1 MGVLREAKQAASEG
15 APAPAS
21 ARPALTRVDTLV
33 DSYRRL
39 ADVFHDVLSEER
51 LDSLLERIADTLG
64 DLVPYDTF
72 TIYQADEA
80 RRCLIPLMARDT
92 WADEIMNDRP
102 AFGQGITGWAVEHR
116 EPQLV
121 NQAHLDPRV
130 KVVPGT
136 PPDEPEALI
145 TIPLVARETIKRA
158 LNIYRLGADARFTD
172 EEFELAKRFGD
183 AAALALD
190 NAQVRESLEL
200 QAQTDSLTGLYNHRY
215 FHEHLRSELTRATRT
230 HGSIGVLM
238 LDIDD
243 FKRVNDVHGHG
254 TGDQVLVALAD
265 FLRGSHRLSDLVCR
279 HGGEDF
285 GIIPSSC
292 DAGEAMALAQRLLA
306 RMEAE
311 SFEPAGSLTLSIG
324 VAQGPEH
331 ATNPRE
337 LVACAEAAMMTAK
350 ARGKNQGVLFDDGT
364 RERPAGSPATRDVR
378 SIAHLKMLQS
388 LAGKLNRLNDVQ
400 EIGATIVN
408 ELRMLVDYHSCRVY
422 VADGEDLIPIA
433 WRGELGP
440 YEDEGA
446 EELQSKFGEGITGHA
461 AATGQSL
468 LIPNAL
474 DIDWAVTIP
483 GTDDVEESMI
493 AVPLKYGARVIG
505 VVVVS
510 KLGVGQFDDDDVR
523 LLEVLGGHASV
534 ALENARLYEAERN
547 EAARAKESLEI
558 ANSLLEFSRELAAS
572 DGLDEVLGLLVDLTS
587 RTLGAE
593 RTSVWL
599 QQAETGDLV
608 ATAVCGHDEE
618 AEGRLL
624 GVRFS
629 AQVARKLLSTDD
641 PFVLEASQVAKIEG
655 APDIGDMS
663 LALAPLHLD
672 SDRVGCIAAVA
683 PTGHFEP
690 SGRRMRLL
698 AGIAHQAKL
707 AIQNA
712 SSFQSLEDT
721 FLSTV
726 EALANA
732 LEANDEYTSSHAR
745 WITDMALEVGRE
757 IGLDAKTLKRLELGA
772 LFHDIGKL
780 GIPAS
785 ILTKPGPLTS
795 EERAVI
801 ETHPELGE
809 RILAPISRL
818 EDVRPIV
825 RHCHERWDGDGYPD
839 GKAAEDIPI
848 EARVI
853 LVCDAFHAMT
863 TDRPYRSRLPVEEAF
878 RRLRESAGSQFDP
891 DVVEAFI
898 RLAPQALQSHPV

>member
-102 AFGQGITGWAVEHR
+102 VIGQGITGWAVEHR

-145 TIPLVARETIKRA
+145 TIPLVARDAIKGA
-158 LNIYRLGADARFTD
+158 LNIYRLGADARFT
-172 EEFELAKRFGD
+172 EEDFELAKRFGD

-215 FHEHLRSELTRATRT
+215 FHERLRSELTRATRS
-230 HGSIGVLM
+230 HDSIGVLM

-243 FKRVNDVHGHG
+243 FKRVNDIHGHG

-265 FLRGSHRLSDLVCR
+265 VLRGSIRLSDVVCR
-279 HGGEDF
+279 LGGEEF
-285 GIIPSSC
+285 GIIMSSC
-292 DAGEAMALAQRLLA
+292 DAGDAMGLAQRLLE
-306 RMEAE
+306 RMESE

-324 VAQGPEH
+324 IAQGPDH

-337 LVACAEAAMMTAK
+337 LVACAEASMMTAK

-388 LAGKLNRLNDVQ
+388 LAGKLNRLNDVR

-433 WRGELGP
+433 WRGDLGP
-440 YEDEGA
+440 YEDEAA
-446 EELQSKFGEGITGHA
+446 EALQSKFGEGITGTA
-461 AATGQSL
+461 AERGQSL
-468 LIPNAL
+468 LIANAL
-474 DIDWAVTIP
+474 DVDFAVTIP
-483 GTDDVEESMI
+483 GTDDIEESMI

-505 VVVVS
+505 VVTIS

-558 ANSLLEFSRELAAS
+558 ANALLDFSREVAAA
-572 DGLDEVLGLLVDLTS
+572 DGLDEVLGLLVDLT
-587 RTLGAE
+587 RRMLGAE

-608 ATAVCGHDEE
+608 ARAVCGRDED
-618 AEGRLL
+618 AERRLL

-629 AQVARKLLSTDD
+629 PEVAHELLSTKD
-641 PFVLEASQVAKIEG
+641 PFVLEASQVAQIEG
-655 APDIGDMS
+655 APDMAGLS

-672 SDRVGCIAAVA
+672 SDRVGCIAAAA
-683 PTGHFEP
+683 PAGHFEP
-690 SGRRMRLL
+690 SGKRMRLL

-757 IGLDAKTLKRLELGA
+757 LGLDAKTLKRLELGA
-772 LFHDIGKL
+772 LFHDIGKI

-785 ILTKPGPLTS
+785 ILTKPGPLTP

-825 RHCHERWDGDGYPD
+825 RHCHERWDGAGYPD

-863 TDRPYRSRLPVEEAF
+863 TDRPYRSRLPIEEALK
-878 RRLRESAGSQFDP
+878 RLEESAGSQFDP

-898 RLAPQALQSHPV
+898 RLAPQALETHPV

>member
-1 MGVLREAKQAASEG
+1 MGVLREAKEAASEG

-92 WADEIMNDRP
+92 WAEEIMKDRP
-102 AFGQGITGWAVEHR
+102 IIGQGITGWAVEHR

-130 KVVPGT
+130 QVVPGT

-145 TIPLVARETIKRA
+145 TIPLVARDAIKGA
-158 LNIYRLGADARFTD
+158 LNIYRLGEDARFT
-172 EEFELAKRFGD
+172 EEDFELAKRFGD

-215 FHEHLRSELTRATRT
+215 FHERLRAELTRATRS

-265 FLRGSHRLSDLVCR
+265 VLRGSIRLSDVVCR
-279 HGGEDF
+279 LGGEEF
-285 GIIPSSC
+285 GIIMSSC
-292 DAGEAMALAQRLLA
+292 DAGDAMRLAQRLLE
-306 RMEAE
+306 RMESK

-324 VAQGPEH
+324 IAEGPDH

-364 RERPAGSPATRDVR
+364 RERPAGSLATRDVR

-388 LAGKLNRLNDVQ
+388 LAGKLNRLNNVS

-433 WRGELGP
+433 WRGDLGP
-440 YEDEGA
+440 YKDEDA

-474 DIDWAVTIP
+474 EIEWAVTIP
-483 GTDDVEESMI
+483 GTDDIEESMI

-505 VVVVS
+505 VVVIS

-558 ANSLLEFSRELAAS
+558 ANALLEFSREVAAA
-572 DGLDEVLGLLVDLTS
+572 DGLDEVLALLVDLTGKM
-587 RTLGAE
+587 LEAE

-608 ATAVCGHDEE
+608 AAAVCGRDED
-618 AEGRLL
+618 AESRLL
-624 GVRFS
+624 GVRLS
-629 AQVARKLLSTDD
+629 PDVAHELLSTND

-655 APDIGDMS
+655 APDMAGMS

-672 SDRVGCIAAVA
+672 SDRVGCIAAAA
-683 PTGHFEP
+683 PAGHFEP
-690 SGRRMRLL
+690 SGKRMRLL

-712 SSFQSLEDT
+712 SSFQSLEET

-745 WITDMALEVGRE
+745 WITDMSLEVGRE
-757 IGLDAKTLKRLELGA
+757 LSLDAKTLKRLELGA
-772 LFHDIGKL
+772 LFHDIGKI

-785 ILTKPGPLTS
+785 ILAKPGPLTP

-825 RHCHERWDGDGYPD
+825 RHCHERWDGAGYPD
-839 GKAAEDIPI
+839 GKAAEEIPI

-863 TDRPYRSRLPVEEAF
+863 TDRPYRSRLPIEEAF
-878 RRLRESAGSQFDP
+878 RRLEESAGSQFDP

-898 RLAPQALQSHPV
+898 RLAPQALESHPV